1 MGPTDQP
8 PHGDFVDATEDW
20 RGVDIAQIRRQ
31 LAMTPAERLRS
42 MTHVANVMMQIRRA
56 ARGGR

>member
-8 PHGDFVDATEDW
+8 PLGDFVDATEDW

-56 ARGGR
+56 ARSGR

>member
-8 PHGDFVDATEDW
+8 PHGDFVDPTEDW

-56 ARGGR
+56 ARSGR